1 MGESKAPSA
10 GVSKGSRLL
19 ALDAIKGIAI
29 LLVIWGHVHIS
40 MGPDY
45 QSLNYSYVAQYLQ
58 AVHMPLFILI
68 AGFFS
73 AKALD
78 LTSRGVTH
86 YWRDKVVRLV
96 VPAFLWHLLLMTW
109 KWGMPS
115 LGGILA
121 KEYWFTL
128 TLFIYFA
135 LFYVQRLLVDGLLSI
150 IRVQGSRWIEAVV
163 HLLLTIALVYLVT
176 GISLEGSSL
185 LRFVRPVLNS
195 LRLSLSLFCL
205 GISTQAFRALVLLE
219 DAC

>member
-10 GVSKGSRLL
+10 GISRGSRLL

-40 MGPDY
+40 MAPDY
-45 QSLNYSYVAQYLQ
+45 QSLNYSYVVQYLQ

-96 VPAFLWHLLLMTW
+96 VPAVLWHLLLMTW

-115 LGGILA
+115 VGGILG

-135 LFYVQRLLVDGLLSI
+135 LFYVQRLFVDGLLALV
-150 IRVQGSRWIEAVV
+150 RVQGWRWIEAVM

-195 LRLSLSLFCL
+195 FPCLYPYFVLGYLLKRLEL
-205 GISTQAFRALVLLE
+205 
-219 DAC
+219 